1 MKITLIAC
9 GRIKEK
15 FYKDAVAEYAKR
27 LSAYCTLNIIEVAD
41 EKTKENMTEAETTQ
55 LLDKEADRILTKVPE
70 GAYVC
75 ALAIEGTARDSEG
88 MARWLRD
95 LTLHGVS
102 HIAFI
107 IGGSVGL
114 SQKVLDLSKE
124 RISFSKLTFPHQLMR
139 VIFLEQLYRWFKIER
154 GEPYHK

>member
-1 MKITLIAC
+1 MKITLIVV

-27 LSAYCTLNIIEVAD
+27 LSAYCSLNIIEVAD
-41 EKTKENMTEAETTQ
+41 EKTKENMTEVETAQ
-55 LLDKEADRILTKVPE
+55 LLDKEAERIIAKIPE

-75 ALAIEGTARDSEG
+75 ALAIEGAARDSEG
-88 MARWLRD
+88 MARWLSE

-102 HIAFI
+102 HIVFI

-114 SQKVLDLSKE
+114 SDRVLRLAKE

-139 VIFLEQLYRWFKIER
+139 VIFLEQLYRWFKIAR

>member
-27 LSAYCTLNIIEVAD
+27 LSAYCTLNIIEVTD
-41 EKTKENMTEAETTQ
+41 EKNKENMTAAETAQ
-55 LLDKEADRILTKVPE
+55 LLDKEAERIVAKIPE

-75 ALAIEGTARDSEG
+75 ALAIEGVARDSEG

-114 SQKVLDLSKE
+114 SERVLQMSKE
-124 RISFSKLTFPHQLMR
+124 KISFSKLTFPHQLMR
-139 VIFLEQLYRWFKIER
+139 VIFLEQLYRWYKIER